1 MHILWAPWRKTYI
14 RSLKNNAC
22 VFCAM
27 QDTDSSDHKLILHQ
41 GLYHFVVL
49 NKYPYTTGHL
59 MVVPYCHIQKISDLQ
74 KDALEEWLSLTDTAI
89 SWLIKAFQ
97 PHGFNLGMNFGKS
110 AGAGVEDHLHMHIVP
125 RWTGDTNFMSTLN
138 NTRIQSQSLEEICRE
153 IKQVI

>member
-1 MHILWAPWRKTYI
+1 MHILWAHWRKTYI
-14 RSLKNNAC
+14 RALKNNDC

-27 QDTDSSDHKLILHQ
+27 QDAECSDHKLILYQ

-97 PHGFNLGMNFGKS
+97 PHGFNLGMNIGKS
-110 AGAGVEDHLHMHIVP
+110 AGAGVEDHLHLHIVP

-138 NTRIQSQSLEEICRE
+138 DTRIQSQSLEEVCHE